1 LYDVTTASMECDAPL
16 HAPREALSFRF
27 DEIVRALSRR
37 VDARLE
43 AYDLSRAQWRLL
55 AYIIRNH
62 GMTQSEIARVLEL
75 ERASVGQTIDIMER
89 KQLLARTPSQTDRR
103 VWRIEATQKARD
115 LLPEL
120 RPMIDR
126 LHDQMFAGFS
136 ESEIEQLGDLIDR
149 IVNNIDDIP

>member
-1 LYDVTTASMECDAPL
+1 MECDLPL

-55 AYIIRNH
+55 AYIIRNQ

-89 KQLLARTPSQTDRR
+89 KHLLVRTPSQTDRR
-103 VWRIEATQKARD
+103 VWRIEATQKACA
-115 LLPEL
+115 LLPDL

-126 LHDQMFAGFS
+126 LHEQMFSGFS
-136 ESEIEQLGDLIDR
+136 DGEIEQLGDLIDR
-149 IVNNIDDIP
+149 IVNNIDEIP

>member
-1 LYDVTTASMECDAPL
+1 MYDVTAVSMECDAPL

-89 KQLLARTPSQTDRR
+89 KQLLTRTPSQTDRR
-103 VWRIEATQKARD
+103 VWRIEATQKAHD

-126 LHDQMFAGFS
+126 LHEQMFAGFS
-136 ESEIEQLGDLIDR
+136 DGEIEQLGDLIDR

>member
-1 LYDVTTASMECDAPL
+1 MLLMECGSPL
-16 HAPREALSFRF
+16 NAPREALSFRF

-43 AYDLSRAQWRLL
+43 AYDLSRTQWRLL
-55 AYIIRNH
+55 AYIVRNH

-89 KQLLARTPSQTDRR
+89 KELLTRSPSQTDRR
-103 VWRIEATQKARD
+103 VWRIEATQKAHD

-120 RPMIDR
+120 RPMVDR
-126 LHDQMFAGFS
+126 LHGQTFAGFS
-136 ESEIEQLGDLIDR
+136 DGEIEQLGDLLDR
-149 IVNNIDDIP
+149 IVNNIDEIP

>member
-1 LYDVTTASMECDAPL
+1 MLLMDCGSPL
-16 HAPREALSFRF
+16 NAPREALSFRF

-43 AYDLSRAQWRLL
+43 AYDLSRTQWRLL
-55 AYIIRNH
+55 AYIVRNH

-89 KQLLARTPSQTDRR
+89 KELLTRTPSQTDRR
-103 VWRIEATQKARD
+103 VWRIEATKKAHD

-120 RPMIDR
+120 RPMVDR
-126 LHDQMFAGFS
+126 LHEQMFAGFS
-136 ESEIEQLGDLIDR
+136 DGEIEQLGDLMDR
-149 IVNNIDDIP
+149 IVNNIDEIP

>member
-1 LYDVTTASMECDAPL
+1 MLLMECGSPL
-16 HAPREALSFRF
+16 NAPREALSFRF

-43 AYDLSRAQWRLL
+43 AYDLSRTQWRLL
-55 AYIIRNH
+55 AYIVRNH

-89 KQLLARTPSQTDRR
+89 KELLTRSPSQTDRR
-103 VWRIEATQKARD
+103 VWRIEATQKAHD

-120 RPMIDR
+120 RPMVDR
-126 LHDQMFAGFS
+126 LHEQTFAGFS
-136 ESEIEQLGDLIDR
+136 DGEIELLGDLIDR
-149 IVNNIDDIP
+149 IVNNIDEIP

>member
-1 LYDVTTASMECDAPL
+1 MECDAPL

-55 AYIIRNH
+55 AYILRNQ

-103 VWRIEATQKARD
+103 VWRIEATQKAHD

-126 LHDQMFAGFS
+126 LHEQMFAGFS
-136 ESEIEQLGDLIDR
+136 ESEIDQLGDLIDR
-149 IVNNIDDIP
+149 IVNNIDEIP

>member
-1 LYDVTTASMECDAPL
+1 MESDLTL

-62 GMTQSEIARVLEL
+62 GMTQSEIARVLEI

-89 KQLLARTPSQTDRR
+89 KELLTRTPNPTDRR
-103 VWRIEATQKARD
+103 VWRIEATQKACH
-115 LLPEL
+115 LLPSL
-120 RPMIDR
+120 RPIIDR

-136 ESEIEQLGDLIDR
+136 EGEIEQLSDLVDR
-149 IVNNIDDIP
+149 IIANIDEIP